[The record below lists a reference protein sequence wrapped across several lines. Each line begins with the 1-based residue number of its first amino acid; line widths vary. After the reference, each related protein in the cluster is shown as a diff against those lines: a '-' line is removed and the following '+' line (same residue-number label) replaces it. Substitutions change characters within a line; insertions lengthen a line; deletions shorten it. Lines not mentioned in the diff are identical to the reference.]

1 MADGN
6 KVIYEVRADDSNLEK
21 DLNRAEQNI
30 RKKAQGG
37 VDAVKKSAQEAS
49 NEVSKAASESAQR
62 LGKPERAAK
71 DVDKAMSSIDAGGLD
86 DVKSAANDAESSL
99 NDVAGAAGDLAS
111 SLIDMGTDGAG
122 AFSGLIANAG
132 GLKDA
137 LSGLGGKGIALGIGA
152 GAVAASVAGVSAAND
167 LNKALNSLQAQTG
180 LTESEMADY
189 EDVLRDIYTNNY
201 GESFDD
207 IANAMSTVRQQMGD
221 LSDADLQTITESA
234 FALRDTFGYDI
245 QESVRAANAMVTQF
259 GIDGDTAMSMIAA
272 GAQNGLDFSGELLDS
287 ISEYSVQFAK
297 MGLSAD
303 DMFKIFQKGA
313 ETGAFNL
320 DKIGDAVKENAIRVI
335 DYSDTTKDAY
345 AQLGLDVDEMS
356 AKFAAGG
363 DIAREAFDQVMTGL
377 IAIKDPVKQNQI
389 GGKLFGEMWNDLG
402 PTVVGALGDIEDGA
416 YDAAGAMDQIKEV
429 KYDDITNQLESM
441 GRKLQDDVLV
451 PVGQMLIPVL
461 QTFMEVLT
469 PILDLLVGIL
479 TPILETTGE
488 LIGDLMEP
496 LEEMMDFIAELM
508 EPLGELIES
517 LLTPL
522 MGVLQSL
529 LEPLMSIV
537 SAILPALMGLFE
549 GIMPVLATVV
559 EAIRPIIDIL
569 GSLISTIMDVLTP
582 VINGLAALLT
592 GTLKGAFDIIAG
604 VIDSVKGVF
613 EGIITFIKNVFTG
626 NWEAAWNGV
635 VSAFKGVINL
645 IPGFFEIVINAI
657 ISVINGITSGLSS
670 IWTWTGLPSIPA
682 IPNVTLPRLKVGM
695 DYVPADDFPALLHI
709 GERVMTR
716 EENQAFTALGG
727 LQGMETALSG
737 QMGAKGGPSE
747 TVIQV
752 PLYLN
757 GRQIA
762 KATAVYMGEQQSWE
776 AM

>member
-1 MADGN
+1 M
-6 KVIYEVRADDSNLEK
+6 
-21 DLNRAEQNI
+21 
-30 RKKAQGG
+30 
-37 VDAVKKSAQEAS
+37 
-49 NEVSKAASESAQR
+49 
-62 LGKPERAAK
+62 
-71 DVDKAMSSIDAGGLD
+71 DKALSGIDAGGLEE
-86 DVKSAANDAESSL
+86 VKSAANEAESQL
-99 NDVAGAAGDLAS
+99 GDVKGAAGDLAS
-111 SLIDMGTDGAG
+111 SLIEMGNDGVSALGSVAG
-122 AFSGLIANAG
+122 SAG
-132 GLKDA
+132 ELKQA
-137 LSGLGGKGIALGIGA
+137 LSGMGGKGLALGIGA
-152 GAVAASVAGVSAAND
+152 GGAALGVAGVSAAND
-167 LNKALNSLQAQTG
+167 LNKAMNNLQASTG
-180 LTESEMADY
+180 LAEEKMNAY
-189 EDVLRDIYTNNY
+189 EGVLRDIYTNNY
-201 GESFDD
+201 GESFEDVSQ
-207 IANAMSTVRQQMGD
+207 ALSTIRSQIGPVVD
-221 LSDADLQTITESA
+221 SWDPSALQDFTESA

-245 QESVRAANAMVTQF
+245 QESVRAASAMMEHF
-259 GIDGDTAMSMIAA
+259 GIDGNEALSMIAK

-297 MGLSAD
+297 MGFNAD
-303 DMFKIFQKGA
+303 EMFHIFQKGA
-313 ETGAFNL
+313 DSGAFNL

-345 AQLGLDVDEMS
+345 KQLGLDVDEMS

-363 DIAREAFDQVMTGL
+363 DSARTAFDQVMTGL
-377 IAIKDPVKQNQI
+377 IALDDPVKQHQI
-389 GGKLFGEMWNDLG
+389 GGELFGEMWNDLG

-451 PVGQMLIPVL
+451 PVGQMLIPIL
-461 QTFMEVLT
+461 QTLMEV
-469 PILDLLVGIL
+469 IS
-479 TPILETTGE
+479 PILELLSGLLAPVLEVLGE

-496 LEEMMDFIAELM
+496 LEEMMDFVAELM

-529 LEPLMSIV
+529 LEPLTSIV
-537 SAILPALMGLFE
+537 SAILPALMSLFE

-592 GTLKGAFDIIAG
+592 GTLKSAFDIIAG

-645 IPGFFEIVINAI
+645 IPGFFEFVINKI
-657 ISVINGITSGLSS
+657 IEVINGITSGLSS
-670 IWTWTGLPSIPA
+670 IWTWTGLPEIPP
-682 IPNVTLPRLKVGM
+682 IPPVTLPRLKVGM

-727 LQGMETALSG
+727 LQGMEMALSG
-737 QMGAKGGPSE
+737 SASSGTGFANA
-747 TVIQV
+747 VIDI
-752 PLYLN
+752 PLYID

-762 KATAVYMGEQQSWE
+762 RATAVYMGEQQSWE